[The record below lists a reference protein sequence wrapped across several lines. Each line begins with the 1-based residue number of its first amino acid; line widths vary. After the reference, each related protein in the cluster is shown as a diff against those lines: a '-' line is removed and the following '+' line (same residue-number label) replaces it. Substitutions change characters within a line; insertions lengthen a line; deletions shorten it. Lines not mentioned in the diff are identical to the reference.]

1 MSVEATVE
9 SQTKPKVKKVKKQ
22 VTVEVSEQVS
32 APEPVSTP
40 EPVSVSEP
48 VTEPVTTKS
57 TEVDESS
64 VELLFNKLITQF
76 QDIQNVMKTLHSNM
90 KVLQKEVS
98 KERKETK
105 KIVDKKSKKKSGNKK
120 APSGFA
126 KPSAVSADLAE
137 FLGLPADAQI
147 ARTDVTKKVIEY
159 VKEHKLQN
167 PESKMQILPDQK
179 LKKLLSPAEGD
190 IIKFFNI
197 QTYLKKHFLPAVVPA
212 VV

>member
-22 VTVEVSEQVS
+22 VTVETSEPVSV
-32 APEPVSTP
+32 PEPVSTP

-48 VTEPVTTKS
+48 VSELVTQSTKPV
-57 TEVDESS
+57 EEESS
-64 VELLFNKLITQF
+64 IELLFNKLITQF
-76 QDIQNVMKTLHSNM
+76 QDIQNVMKTLHSNI

-137 FLGLPADAQI
+137 FLGLAADAQI

-159 VKEHKLQN
+159 VKEHNLQN
-167 PESKMQILPDQK
+167 PASKMEILPDEK
-179 LKKLLSPAEGD
+179 LKKLLGPAEGD

-197 QTYLKKHFLPAVVPA
+197 QTYLKKHFLPAVV
-212 VV
+212 V

>member
-22 VTVEVSEQVS
+22 VTVEVPDAVPEQVS

-40 EPVSVSEP
+40 EPVSEAVS
-48 VTEPVTTKS
+48 TKS
-57 TEVDESS
+57 AEVEESS
-64 VELLFNKLITQF
+64 IELLFNKLITQF
-76 QDIQNVMKTLHSNM
+76 QDIQNVMKTLHSNI

-137 FLGLPADAQI
+137 FLGLAADAQI

-167 PESKMQILPDQK
+167 PESKMQIIPDEK
-179 LKKLLSPAEGD
+179 LKKLLGPAEGD
-190 IIKFFNI
+190 VIKFFNI
-197 QTYLKKHFLPAVVPA
+197 QTYLKKHFLPAVV
-212 VV
+212 V

>member
-22 VTVEVSEQVS
+22 VTVEVNEQVS
-32 APEPVSTP
+32 EPVPEPVSTP

-48 VTEPVTTKS
+48 VSQSTKPV
-57 TEVDESS
+57 EEESS
-64 VELLFNKLITQF
+64 IELLFNKLITQF
-76 QDIQNVMKTLHSNM
+76 QDMQNVMKTLHSNI

-126 KPSAVSADLAE
+126 KPSAVSSDLAE
-137 FLGLPADAQI
+137 FLGLAADAQI

-159 VKEHKLQN
+159 VKEHNLQN
-167 PESKMQILPDQK
+167 PASKMEILPDEK
-179 LKKLLSPAEGD
+179 LKKLLGPAEGD
-190 IIKFFNI
+190 VIKFFNI
-197 QTYLKKHFLPAVVPA
+197 QTYLKKHFLPAVV
-212 VV
+212 V